1 MYMKLFIL
9 ALTGFIL
16 AACAT
21 PGAHDDILRETV
33 YEVTERDCRGEKEV
47 LQSCE
52 TITLVELV
60 KGNFYGIPSDKW
72 AFVLWSGEK
81 DDLTYVAR
89 KLGDVDKDDGEPGV
103 VIFREEGY
111 AELLNR
117 SKDGSVVYSFGEEGN
132 FSSVHLREL
141 LADEFRKYSREYPG
155 ND

>member
-1 MYMKLFIL
+1 MKLFIL

-21 PGAHDDILRETV
+21 PDTQDDILRETV

-52 TITLVELV
+52 AITLVELV
-60 KGNFYGIPSDKW
+60 KGNFYGIPSDKL

-81 DDLTYVAR
+81 DNLTYVAR
-89 KLGDVDKDDGEPGV
+89 KLGDVDKEDGEPGM

-111 AELLNR
+111 AELLNP
-117 SKDGSVVYSFGEEGN
+117 SNDGSIVYSFGKEGN
-132 FSSVHLREL
+132 LSSVHLREL
-141 LADEFRKYSREYPG
+141 FADELGQYSREYPG